1 MKSASKNLLL
11 HSAPAYNAAYFTEAL
26 LLNMFES
33 FTVFIGAIFQLL
45 PLTKPDFF
53 ISATL
58 TAERHKEKGTV
69 IAQ

>member
-1 MKSASKNLLL
+1 M
-11 HSAPAYNAAYFTEAL
+11 PYFTEAL

-53 ISATL
+53 ISTTQ
-58 TAERHKEKGTV
+58 TAERLKEKGRV
-69 IAQ
+69 IANNI